1 VEKILYKSISKM
13 NELSKERVIDYAI
26 IRADK

>member
-13 NELSKERVIDYAI
+13 NELSEERVIDYAI